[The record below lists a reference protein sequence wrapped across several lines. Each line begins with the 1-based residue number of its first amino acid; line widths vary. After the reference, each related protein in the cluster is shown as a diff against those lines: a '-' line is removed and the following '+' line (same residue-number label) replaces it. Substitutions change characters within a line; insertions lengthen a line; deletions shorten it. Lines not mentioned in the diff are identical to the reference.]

1 MAQMME
7 YKGYHATAE
16 FSVEDKLFVGKV
28 FGTRDSLNFHGTTVD
43 ELEQSF
49 HDCIEDYLAMCEF
62 LGCEPDKEYKGAF
75 NVRVTPEL
83 HRESALAAE
92 SQGISLN
99 QFVSNALELALHP
112 QEDAECY
119 VEQKSKVVIEFPFRH
134 VMQGAYHKP
143 QKLEG
148 VIKNEAN
155 YG

>member
-1 MAQMME
+1 MSQMME

-16 FSVEDKLFVGKV
+16 FSAEDKLFVGKV

-49 HDCIEDYLAMCEF
+49 HDCIDDYLAMCEF

-83 HRESALAAE
+83 HREATFAAE
-92 SQGISLN
+92 EQGISLN
-99 QFVSNALELALHP
+99 QFVSSALEAALHP
-112 QEDAECY
+112 HESTECF
-119 VEQKSKVVIEFPFRH
+119 VESESAVVIEMSTRRPIRD
-134 VMQGAYHKP
+134 AYHSP
-143 QKLEG
+143 EELEG
-148 VIKNEAN
+148 DIEYETN

>member
-16 FSVEDKLFVGKV
+16 LSAEDKLFVGKV
-28 FGTRDSLNFHGTTVD
+28 IGTRDSLNFHGTTVD

-83 HRESALAAE
+83 HRKSVLAAE

-99 QFVSNALELALHP
+99 QFVSNALESALHP
-112 QEDAECY
+112 QENTECY
-119 VEQKSKVVIEFPFRH
+119 VEKESAVIIELSSRQA
-134 VMQGAYHKP
+134 VRDAYHSP

-148 VIKNEAN
+148 VIKHEAN